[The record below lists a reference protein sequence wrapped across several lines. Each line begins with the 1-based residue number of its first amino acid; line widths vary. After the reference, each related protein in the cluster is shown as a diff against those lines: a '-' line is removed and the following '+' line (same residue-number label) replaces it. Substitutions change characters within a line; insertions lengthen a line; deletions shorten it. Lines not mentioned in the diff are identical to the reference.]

1 MISFLRYAI
10 DPRKVKR
17 LILLMQSV
25 VLLMLVGCRS
35 QLGSDIE
42 RFSAREEAL
51 IAAHAAELDAVISKA
66 EAGIY
71 ASQYLPDSAQGDVL
85 PLARWLGCL
94 DELYPGLSPEAKAL
108 ACWVVFNRVDS
119 PLYPDDMESVL
130 FQPGQFAEYDPD
142 KAATEENFTIASNQ
156 ISRWKNGDIRPCGEG
171 AVYITVSSD
180 GVELRDEW
188 DENARCNRWVAR

>member
-1 MISFLRYAI
+1 M
-10 DPRKVKR
+10 K
-17 LILLMQSV
+17 QSG
-25 VLLMLVGCRS
+25 LMLVGCRS

-42 RFSAREEAL
+42 RFSAREDAL
-51 IAAHAAELDAVISKA
+51 VAAHAAELDAVISKA

-94 DELYPGLSPEAKAL
+94 ENLYPGLTPEAKAL

-130 FQPGQFAEYDPD
+130 LQEGQFTEYDLEPS
-142 KAATEENFTIASNQ
+142 ATEQNFTIASNQ
-156 ISRWKNGDIRPCGEG
+156 ISRSKSEDILPSGEV
-171 AVYITVSSD
+171 AVFITVSGD

-188 DENARCNRWVAR
+188 DETAKGNRWVA